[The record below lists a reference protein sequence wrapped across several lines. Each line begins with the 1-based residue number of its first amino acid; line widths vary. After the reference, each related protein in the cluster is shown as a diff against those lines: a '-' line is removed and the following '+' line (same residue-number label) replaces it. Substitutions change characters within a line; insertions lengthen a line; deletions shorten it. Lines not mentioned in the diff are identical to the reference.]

1 MKKSLI
7 NPFITAGY
15 VSPEYFCDRIE
26 ETERIINA
34 IRSGRN
40 LLLISLRRI
49 GKTGLLKHVK
59 YQLENNK
66 KPHSVIYIDLLP
78 TANATDL
85 LNALSTALI
94 RVKREEKN
102 FFEKVLTVL
111 GSLRPRLTIDTLTGQ
126 PSIELK
132 IESGSDI
139 QSGLDNLMKLITGIR
154 KNIIIMI
161 DEFQQTGNY
170 PEKNTEHILR
180 TIIQSY
186 PQVPFI
192 FSGSS
197 KHMLENMF
205 LSPGRPFY
213 QSAELMYLENIKE
226 EKYSEYISAI
236 FMHENR
242 KIDPDALSEI
252 FAWTRTHTYYVQ
264 YVCNILHE
272 KESGIIDLKTV
283 HNVFHQVLENFE
295 PLFVSYRNLIPGHQF
310 RLLQAIAAENG
321 IRQPTSGSFIRNHNL
336 TSASSV
342 TTSLKSLA
350 EKEMII
356 QDRNKWLVYDVFF
369 ARWLE
374 YHHTASQ

>member
-1 MKKSLI
+1 MKTYQI
-7 NPFITAGY
+7 NPFLTAGY
-15 VSPEYFCDRIE
+15 LSPEYFCDRTE
-26 ETERIINA
+26 ETERIISS
-34 IRSGRN
+34 IRAGRN

-66 KPHSVIYIDLLP
+66 KKRTVIYIDLLP
-78 TANATDL
+78 TVNATDL
-85 LNALSTALI
+85 LNSLSTALI

-111 GSLRPRLTIDTLTGQ
+111 GSLRPRLTIDALTGQ
-126 PSIELK
+126 PSVELK

-139 QSGLDNLMKLITGIR
+139 RSGLENLMKLITGI
-154 KNIIIMI
+154 KNDIVIMF

-186 PQVPFI
+186 PHVPFI

-213 QSAELMYLENIKE
+213 QSAELMYLENIRE
-226 EKYSEYISAI
+226 EKYGEYIYEI
-236 FMHENR
+236 FSR
-242 KIDPDALSEI
+242 DGRRIDKEALSEI
-252 FAWTRTHTYYVQ
+252 FAWTRTQTYYVQ
-264 YVCNILHE
+264 YVCNILFE
-272 KESGIIDLKTV
+272 KGSGIIDLKTAR
-283 HNVFHQVLENFE
+283 NTFHQVLENFE

-310 RLLQAIAAENG
+310 RLLQALAAENG

-342 TTSLKSLA
+342 TTSLKALV

-356 QDRNKWLVYDVFF
+356 QDRNTWLVYDVFF
-369 ARWLE
+369 ARWME
-374 YHHTASQ
+374 YHYKAS